1 VVNGERVIIKKTKS
15 NREIEFLC
23 KLRNV
28 SGVVHYKSYFFD
40 DQYVYTVLEKIR
52 HTIDL
57 YDYITKCNGYLSEAL
72 TKTILKQLIGI
83 LMECRQKG
91 ILHNDIKETNIL
103 INPLSKKITLID
115 FDAAEVE
122 AQIREGLKG
131 WPVSENAKI
140 SYPKVAMPEKFT
152 QKIISNPEAVQM
164 QFYMGHV
171 GIRRNDPD
179 YFKLMVMDYILG
191 TGPGFTDRLS
201 ARLRDRE
208 GLAYT
213 VNANITSTA
222 DIEPGVFTCYI
233 GTDAGNFD
241 RVKKEFLEELER
253 IRTTK
258 PTEDELSDAKNYLL
272 GNLAFRFT
280 TNAAIASQLL
290 MVERLGIGLD
300 YLDKFRKEVSAV
312 TGDDIKAV
320 AFKHIQTEKLIEIEQ
335 LQINIFNF

>member
-1 VVNGERVIIKKTKS
+1 
-15 NREIEFLC
+15 
-23 KLRNV
+23 
-28 SGVVHYKSYFFD
+28 
-40 DQYVYTVLEKIR
+40 
-52 HTIDL
+52 
-57 YDYITKCNGYLSEAL
+57 
-72 TKTILKQLIGI
+72 
-83 LMECRQKG
+83 
-91 ILHNDIKETNIL
+91 
-103 INPLSKKITLID
+103 
-115 FDAAEVE
+115 
-122 AQIREGLKG
+122 
-131 WPVSENAKI
+131 
-140 SYPKVAMPEKFT
+140 
-152 QKIISNPEAVQM
+152 M

-179 YFKLMVMDYILG
+179 YFKLLVMDYILG

-233 GTDAGNFD
+233 GTDAVNFE

-253 IRTTK
+253 IRTTN

-272 GNLAFRFT
+272 GSLAFRFT

-290 MVERLGIGLD
+290 MTERLGVGLD

-320 AFKHIQTEKLIEIEQ
+320 AFKHIQTDKLLLLAVGAIDQ
-335 LQINIFNF
+335 TGKLLPKK